1 MLEGSAIINLFF
13 TVIKLFS
20 FRKFL
25 MQTVEAVAR
34 RRSVEKVFLKLCKIH
49 RKTPVPEP
57 LFLMKLQ
64 PHPQNTKALINSIC
78 QDLMYS
84 FSIRTKKHAHLG
96 LCLKRITGS
105 KECLQW
111 LNRSGHCISYDEVS
125 KLFTFFYD
133 TLFG

>member
-64 PHPQNTKALINSIC
+64 PHPHKSLDKFYLS
-78 QDLMYS
+78 
-84 FSIRTKKHAHLG
+84 
-96 LCLKRITGS
+96 
-105 KECLQW
+105 
-111 LNRSGHCISYDEVS
+111 RSDVF
-125 KLFTFFYD
+125 LFHENEKTCSSWI
-133 TLFG
+133 LS